1 MSLPRP
7 SARQRL
13 YSHPSVPLFFF
24 FPLLIGTSVPTKLTV
39 VGGGRNCFWPD
50 RKGTFRREGSQMHGV
65 IPPCSSAHLSWLSED
80 RLEPCR

>member
-24 FPLLIGTSVPTKLTV
+24 SPLLIGTSVPTSSLWSAAAVTV
-39 VGGGRNCFWPD
+39 SGQIA
-50 RKGTFRREGSQMHGV
+50 K
-65 IPPCSSAHLSWLSED
+65 ALSEEKVP
-80 RLEPCR
+80 RCTESSLFAPVLTFPG